1 MDRVSAVCARGKE
14 SGDRCQCNPGTRC
27 SSAAPTP
34 SSERR
39 CIERPAPPWALSRSK
54 AGWYF
59 RPHHAIDE
67 VRALSLVRPAK
78 NLPASLNGATVVAVE
93 EHSIGKRELPPF

>member
-1 MDRVSAVCARGKE
+1 VVGVI
-14 SGDRCQCNPGTRC
+14 
-27 SSAAPTP
+27 
-34 SSERR
+34 SEKS
-39 CIERPAPPWALSRSK
+39 CAPPFGHADLV
-54 AGWYF
+54 
-59 RPHHAIDE
+59 AIDE